1 MAQGTMTITLPV
13 NNTDMAQDAIDNGT
27 LMVFLEKH
35 QMEMEVE
42 VEED

>member
-1 MAQGTMTITLPV
+1 MAQGTMIITLPV

-27 LMVFLEKH
+27 LMVFLQNHEY
-35 QMEMEVE
+35 ELEAE